1 MYHLI
6 LERMM
11 AIYQMK
17 YSFDWGSRI
26 LLWSTNE
33 AAEIKFGYAVDVS
46 QLPISHKL
54 KDLLWYL
61 VAYYDTMLDM
71 DNAPAISP
79 WWTDEDKLMFNKK
92 QKFAYAQLCQ
102 ELGKEYEIIYAA
114 ENCI

>member
-1 MYHLI
+1 
-6 LERMM
+6 M
-11 AIYQMK
+11 AKYQMK
-17 YSFDWGSRI
+17 YSFEWGSGVC
-26 LLWSTNE
+26 LWSTNE
-33 AAEIKFGYAVDVS
+33 AAEIKFRDVVDER

-54 KDLLWYL
+54 KDLLWYI

-79 WWTDEDKLMFNKK
+79 WWTDEDELMFNKK